1 MMSGTLRVR
10 ERAVNPLAAIGRR
23 GSPGDMA
30 NLPNFIEVQKY
41 LGGVDYPCSKSQL
54 IEAAEGNSAPQEV
67 LDALNG
73 LSDRDY
79 DGPTAVSSELA

>member
-1 MMSGTLRVR
+1 
-10 ERAVNPLAAIGRR
+10 
-23 GSPGDMA
+23 
-30 NLPNFIEVQKY
+30 
-41 LGGVDYPCSKSQL
+41 VDYPCSKSQL
-54 IEAAEGNSAPQEV
+54 IEAAQGNSAPQEV